1 MYRRAVPEQNENVEP
16 MQREGRVLRTRFTDL
31 VGCSVPLQQAPI
43 GGASPRLT
51 AAVAEAGGLG
61 MVGAILYP
69 PPVLAAILDAVRA
82 QTGGVFGVN
91 ILMPF
96 LDRACV
102 EVAVAR
108 ARVVE
113 FFYGDPDASLVDLV
127 HAGGALAGWQVGSQ
141 DEARRAADVGCDFVV
156 AQGVEAGGHVR
167 GSLALLPLLSE
178 VLEVVDVPVVAAGGI
193 GTGRAMAAALAA
205 GAEAVRVG
213 TRFIAAAEAEY
224 HPTYVDAVIAARGE
238 DAMLTEAF
246 STMWPDAPHRV
257 GFVHRGSRGV
267 PGRRRRRDADGGGAH
282 ADPPLR
288 SAGAD
293 ARDDRHGGGDGPL
306 RRSVGGRSEGAP
318 ARRGDRARSRRLSRA
333 TATAMGQIGI
343 TRRVTDTAA

>member
-1 MYRRAVPEQNENVEP
+1 
-16 MQREGRVLRTRFTDL
+16 MQREGTVLRTRFTDL

-61 MVGAILYP
+61 MVGAIVYP
-69 PPVLAAILDAVRA
+69 PPVLAAILDAIRA
-82 QTGGVFGVN
+82 RTGGVFGVN
-91 ILMPF
+91 ILVPF

-102 EVAVAR
+102 EVAAAR

-113 FFYGDPDASLVDLV
+113 LFYGDPDAALVDLV
-127 HAGGALAGWQVGSQ
+127 HAGGALAGWQVGSV
-141 DEARRAADVGCDFVV
+141 DEARRAADAGCDFVV

-205 GAEAVRVG
+205 GAEGVRVG
-213 TRFIAAAEAEY
+213 TRFIAAEEADY
-224 HPTYVDAVIAARGE
+224 HPAYVDAVIAARGE
-238 DAMLTEAF
+238 DAVLTETF

-257 GFVHRGSRGV
+257 LASCIAAAEAFRGDIVGEM
-267 PGRRRRRDADGGGAH
+267 PLGEGRIPIPRFSPAAPTRETTGDVEAMALYAGQ
-282 ADPPLR
+282 
-288 SAGAD
+288 SAGAMKE
-293 ARDDRHGGGDGPL
+293 RLPGGAIVRELADEAERLL
-306 RRSVGGRSEGAP
+306 RRWGGSRSGVA
-318 ARRGDRARSRRLSRA
+318 
-333 TATAMGQIGI
+333 
-343 TRRVTDTAA
+343 